1 MCILLSQSQILTV
14 FIYTSVLSLS
24 PHRHDTTPRH
34 GITKRCTGR
43 LNKAEL
49 KQAFQHL
56 GALIPG
62 WRAHRALHHA
72 DADGDG
78 CISEKEMKDL
88 VEYAAKFGYRAR
100 SAGISSVTCR

>member
-1 MCILLSQSQILTV
+1 MCILLSQSQILV
-14 FIYTSVLSLS
+14 FIYTS
-24 PHRHDTTPRH
+24 
-34 GITKRCTGR
+34 

>member
-1 MCILLSQSQILTV
+1 MCILLSQSRILV

-24 PHRHDTTPRH
+24 PHRHDTKAWNH
-34 GITKRCTGR
+34 KRCTGR